1 MEKKEEF
8 PITNKQVAINV
19 NDVKTEILIQGF
31 SDKIF
36 IVVTQYGKIGHLVR
50 EDIK

>member
-8 PITNKQVAINV
+8 PIINKQVAINV
-19 NDVKTEILIQGF
+19 NVKTEILIQGF